1 MSAASQPASPAPAAP
16 KRRRKNRRVRTPTIL
31 QMEAVEC
38 GAAALAIVL
47 GYYGRFVPLEELRTA
62 CGVSRDGSKASN
74 VVRAARSFN
83 LLGKG
88 YKKEPAELRYL
99 PLPMIVF
106 WNFNHFVVVEG
117 FRGDKVYLNDPAVG
131 PRVISADEFDQG
143 FTGVALIFDK
153 SPQFHSGGE
162 KHSLWRALAKRLPGT
177 RMALLFVVLA
187 TLGLVIPGMVT
198 PVFTKIFIDSFLVGG
213 MTTWL
218 KPLMLA
224 MGLAAIST
232 GVLTYLQ
239 QNGLARLEMR
249 LSLVSS
255 SRFFWHVLR
264 LPIEFFAQRYAGEIA
279 GRVEINDQVAGLLSG
294 GLATNMVNIIMIG
307 FYAALMFQYD
317 RILTVIGVSI
327 AAVNLMALR
336 YVSRKRTDEN
346 RRLLQEKGKFLGISM
361 TGLQILETLKSTGAE
376 NGFFSRW
383 AGYQAKVVNAEQ
395 TLGFSSQMLS
405 TVPVLLS
412 AVNSTTVL
420 CLGGLHVMDGAL
432 SMGMLIAY
440 QSLMGSFTDPVN
452 RLVDLGSRLQEVE
465 GGLNRLDDVLKYPVD
480 PQVDR
485 DSVHQH
491 AGGIVRSK
499 LEGGMELRNISF
511 GYSRL
516 EAPLVKN
523 FNLILRPGQRVALVG
538 ASGSGKSTISKIASG
553 LYEPWDGEVLFD
565 GVLRRELPRYLLNNS
580 VALVDQDIS
589 LFEGTIRE
597 NLTMWDNTIEER
609 QVIQAARDACI
620 HDDISNRQGGYD
632 YKIEEGGR
640 NMSGGQR
647 QRLEIARALVGNP
660 SVVILD
666 EATSALDATTEKM
679 VDDNLRRRG
688 CTLLIV
694 AHRLSTIRDCD
705 EILVM
710 QYGRVV
716 QRGTHDEMIGIEG
729 PYSRLIKAG

>member
-1 MSAASQPASPAPAAP
+1 MSTATESTAQAAP
-16 KRRRKNRRVRTPTIL
+16 GVAPGGNRRVRTPTIL

-38 GAAALAIVL
+38 GAAALAIIL
-47 GYYGRFVPLEELRTA
+47 GYYGRFVPLEELRTT

-74 VVRAARSFN
+74 VIKAARSMGM
-83 LLGKG
+83 LGKG
-88 YKKEPAELRYL
+88 YKKEPAELRSL

-106 WNFNHFVVVEG
+106 WNFNHFLVVEG
-117 FRGDKVYLNDPAVG
+117 FRGDKVYLNDPAIG
-131 PRVISADEFDQG
+131 PRVITSDEFDQG
-143 FTGVALIFDK
+143 FTGVALVFEK
-153 SPQFHSGGE
+153 SPQFKAGGE
-162 KHSLWRALAKRLPGT
+162 KQSLWKSLAKRLPGS
-177 RMALLFVVLA
+177 RVALFFVVLA

-198 PVFTKIFIDSFLVGG
+198 PVFNKVFIDSFLVGG
-213 MTTWL
+213 MKDWL

-224 MGLAAIST
+224 MGMAALCT

-239 QNGLARLEMR
+239 QNGLARLELR
-249 LSLVSS
+249 LSLASS

-279 GRVEINDQVAGLLSG
+279 SRVEINDQVAGLLSG
-294 GLATNMVNIIMIG
+294 GLATNLVNIIMIG
-307 FYAALMFQYD
+307 FYALLMFQYD
-317 RILTVIGVSI
+317 TVLTLVGISI
-327 AAVNLMALR
+327 AAINLMALR

-376 NGFFSRW
+376 TGFFSRW

-395 TLGFSSQMLS
+395 TLGSSSQLLS
-405 TVPVLLS
+405 TVPVLLA
-412 AVNSTTVL
+412 AVNTTTVL

-432 SMGMLIAY
+432 TMGMLVAY
-440 QSLMGSFTDPVN
+440 QALMGNFTTPVN
-452 RLVDLGSRLQEVE
+452 NLVDLGSKLQEVE
-465 GGLNRLDDVLKYPVD
+465 GGLNRLDDVMKYPVD

-485 DSVHQH
+485 DGGRGYSSVS
-491 AGGIVRSK
+491 APSK
-499 LEGGMELRNISF
+499 LDGAVELRGVAF

-516 EAPLVKN
+516 EPPLVKN
-523 FNLILRPGQRVALVG
+523 FNLTLRPGERVALVG

-553 LYEPWDGEVLFD
+553 LYEPWDGEVYFD
-565 GVLRRELPRYLLNNS
+565 GVLRKDLPRYLLNNS

-597 NLTMWDNTIEER
+597 NLTMWDNTIDER

-620 HDDISNRQGGYD
+620 HDDISNRHGGYD

-660 SVVILD
+660 RVVILD
-666 EATSALDATTEKM
+666 EATSALDPRTEKM
-679 VDDNLRRRG
+679 VDDNIRRRG

-716 QRGTHDEMIGIEG
+716 QRGTHDEMIRVEG
-729 PYSRLIKAG
+729 PYARLIKAG